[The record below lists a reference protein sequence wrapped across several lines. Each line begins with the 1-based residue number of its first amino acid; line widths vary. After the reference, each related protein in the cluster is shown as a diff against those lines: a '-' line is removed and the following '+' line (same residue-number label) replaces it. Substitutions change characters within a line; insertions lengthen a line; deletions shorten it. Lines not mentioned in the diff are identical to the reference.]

1 MMLGTIQPNRP
12 IDMQTMYLDFFAAGQ
27 LKQRRIRTGRGPPQ
41 KHCQNQTHFFWV
53 WTYCQQYGVLVASW
67 ACVCDKLVLFASNR
81 TLGLQVW
88 TQRNLGWHVFFF
100 WKGKIACIN
109 CSATSCKSSALVDQV
124 NSRGATSTV
133 HTMVLVIVIVLICI
147 LDWKTKV
154 STNRHITCLF
164 VRLFV
169 GLFAHIIPSQAKLYL
184 PEPTVYN
191 VSSF

>member
-1 MMLGTIQPNRP
+1 MCSREDVTFHCDLKIGWLWFQYVGHGTMMLGTIQPNRP

-124 NSRGATSTV
+124 NSRGATSTYNGTSNSYSFNLHIGLENESV
-133 HTMVLVIVIVLICI
+133 H
-147 LDWKTKV
+147 
-154 STNRHITCLF
+154 
-164 VRLFV
+164 
-169 GLFAHIIPSQAKLYL
+169 
-184 PEPTVYN
+184 
-191 VSSF
+191 